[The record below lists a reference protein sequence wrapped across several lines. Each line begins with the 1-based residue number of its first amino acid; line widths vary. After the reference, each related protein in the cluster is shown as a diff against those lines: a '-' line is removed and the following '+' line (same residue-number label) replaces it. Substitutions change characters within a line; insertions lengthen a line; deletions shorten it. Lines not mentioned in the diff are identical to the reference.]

1 LVFIVSL
8 SLAYVLISP
17 LPAMATEFAP
27 PPGFF
32 DFFLDKVQSYG
43 PFGPVIFILIVAVF
57 ESIPL
62 FPTQPLS
69 LASGVLFGAQKGAI
83 CMLTG
88 TTLAAIIAFTIA
100 RGVGRTLAE
109 KIIASESDHS
119 ISSSSSID
127 NEGSSLNTNKQNAL
141 TDHLATIIQDK
152 ILNGTWLQQATA
164 IFVLRMTP
172 VIPFSASNYLLGLS
186 PMPLSSYL
194 AGTVAGMSFW
204 AVGYAS
210 LGGASRSLLIHKGGA
225 LVGELLHRASDLTG
239 DVTVAGLSA
248 AVVVAGVVGWSAWQA
263 MVPEGE
269 K

>member
-1 LVFIVSL
+1 
-8 SLAYVLISP
+8 
-17 LPAMATEFAP
+17 MATEFAP

-43 PFGPVIFILIVAVF
+43 PFGPVVFILIVAVF

-88 TTLAAIIAFTIA
+88 TTLAAIIAFSIA

-119 ISSSSSID
+119 MSSRSID

-141 TDHLATIIQDK
+141 TDHLATIVQDK
-152 ILNGTWLQQATA
+152 IQKGTWLQQATT

-210 LGGASRSLLIHKGGA
+210 LGGASRTLLIHKGGVGA
-225 LVGELLHRASDLTG
+225 LVGELLHRASVLTG

-248 AVVVAGVVGWSAWQA
+248 AVVVAGVVGWSAWQT
-263 MVPEGE
+263 MVPKGE

>member
-1 LVFIVSL
+1 
-8 SLAYVLISP
+8 
-17 LPAMATEFAP
+17 
-27 PPGFF
+27 
-32 DFFLDKVQSYG
+32 
-43 PFGPVIFILIVAVF
+43 
-57 ESIPL
+57 
-62 FPTQPLS
+62 
-69 LASGVLFGAQKGAI
+69 
-83 CMLTG
+83 MLTG

-109 KIIASESDHS
+109 KIIASESN
-119 ISSSSSID
+119 SSSSSSSD
-127 NEGSSLNTNKQNAL
+127 NEGTSSNNITEQNAL
-141 TDHLATIIQDK
+141 TDHLATIIQNK
-152 ILNGTWLQQATA
+152 IQKGTWLQQATA

-194 AGTVAGMSFW
+194 AGTVVGMSFW

-210 LGGASRSLLIHKGGA
+210 LGGASRSLLIHKGGVGT

-248 AVVVAGVVGWSAWQA
+248 AVVVAGVVGWSAWQT
-263 MVPEGE
+263 MVPKGE